1 MIYKYLDASRYQGK
15 IDWEAVKR
23 SGKIDGAILKTVS
36 TNKSFGGVYIDPQ
49 FERNYSECTRLAFPW
64 APITTPTPR
73 TRPPGPSSW

>member
-36 TNKSFGGVYIDPQ
+36 TNKSFGGV
-49 FERNYSECTRLAFPW
+49 
-64 APITTPTPR
+64 
-73 TRPPGPSSW
+73 

>member
-49 FERNYSECTRLAFPW
+49 FERNAPAWAFPW
-64 APITTPTPR
+64 VPITTPTPR

>member
-36 TNKSFGGVYIDPQ
+36 KNKSFGGLYTDPQ
-49 FERNYSECTRLAFPW
+49 FQRKY
-64 APITTPTPR
+64 
-73 TRPPGPSSW
+73 

>member
-49 FERNYSECTRLAFPW
+49 FEPAWAFPW